1 MSNQDT
7 PTLHRWEL
15 GNRLRRLRQ
24 ERELTLERVSADL
37 SGEYAGFSAAK
48 ISRME
53 TGKRGVNP
61 RDVKDLCEYYG
72 ADPAETAALLQLAKD
87 GRGQDWWAGHS
98 SVGDRDS
105 TFIAHEAIA
114 RRILNYE
121 AVYVPGLLQT
131 RDYAQAM
138 VEGMLPGESE
148 REVSAFVDVRMYRQ
162 ERLSGPDRP
171 QLSVVVDES
180 VLHRR
185 VGSAEV
191 VRAQLM
197 HLVDLM
203 ARPNI
208 EVQIVPRTA
217 GVYPGSEASNFVVF
231 EFGDIGDPAS
241 AREEAGY
248 METLLGSVF
257 IDKAADVKRIS
268 RMFYHLQAIALDE
281 VATRAMLLDAAEAV

>member
-1 MSNQDT
+1 VSNQDT

-24 ERELTLERVSADL
+24 DRDLTLDRVSADL
-37 SGEYAGFSAAK
+37 SEQYSGFSAAK

-72 ADPAETAALLQLAKD
+72 ADPAEAAALLQLARD

-114 RRILNYE
+114 SRIRNYE

-131 RDYAQAM
+131 RDYAQAV
-138 VEGMLPGESE
+138 VEGMLPDESAE
-148 REVSAFVDVRMYRQ
+148 EIAAFVDVRMHRQ
-162 ERLSGPDRP
+162 DRLAGPDRP
-171 QLSVVVDES
+171 QLSFVIDES
-180 VLHRR
+180 VLYRQ
-185 VGSAEV
+185 VGTAEV

-197 HLVDLM
+197 HLVDMM
-203 ARPNI
+203 ARPNV
-208 EVQIVPRTA
+208 ELQIVPRTA

-231 EFGDIGDPAS
+231 EFGDGTGE
-241 AREEAGY
+241 RGQAGY
-248 METLLGSVF
+248 LETLVGSVVVER
-257 IDKAADVKRIS
+257 AAEVKRIS

-281 VATRAMLLDAAEAV
+281 IATRAFLLEAEAAC

>member
-15 GNRLRRLRQ
+15 GSRLRRLRQ
-24 ERELTLERVSADL
+24 DRDLTLERVSADL
-37 SGEYAGFSAAK
+37 SEQSSGFSAAK

-61 RDVKDLCEYYG
+61 RDVRDLCEYYG
-72 ADPAETAALLQLAKD
+72 ADAEETAALLQLAKD

-98 SVGDRDS
+98 SVADRDS

-114 RRILNYE
+114 RRIRNYE

-131 RDYAQAM
+131 REYAQA
-138 VEGMLPGESE
+138 VVQGMLPDESE
-148 REVSAFVDVRMYRQ
+148 REVSAFVDVRMHRQ
-162 ERLSGPDRP
+162 DRLTGPGRP
-171 QLSVVVDES
+171 HLAVVIDES
-180 VLHRR
+180 VLYRR

-191 VRAQLM
+191 VQAQLM
-197 HLVDLM
+197 HLVDVM
-203 ARPNI
+203 AWSNV
-208 EVQIVPRTA
+208 ELQIVPRTA

-231 EFGDIGDPAS
+231 EFGGEPGAP
-241 AREEAGY
+241 EEAGY
-248 METLLGSVF
+248 LETLLGSVL
-257 IDKAADVKRIS
+257 IEKPADVKRIS

-281 VATRAMLLDAAEAV
+281 IATRALLLEAAEAC

>member
-24 ERELTLERVSADL
+24 DRELTLERVSADL
-37 SGEYAGFSAAK
+37 SAEYAGFSPAK

-87 GRGQDWWAGHS
+87 GRGQDWWAGHG

-121 AVYVPGLLQT
+121 AVYVPALLQT
-131 RDYAQAM
+131 REYAQAV
-138 VEGMLPGESE
+138 VEGMLPDEGAQ
-148 REVSAFVDVRMYRQ
+148 EVSAFVDVRMLRQ
-162 ERLSGPDRP
+162 ARLTGPGRP
-171 QLSVVVDES
+171 QLSVVIDES

-197 HLVDLM
+197 HLVDVM
-203 ARPNI
+203 GRPNI

-231 EFGDIGDPAS
+231 EFGDPVS

-257 IDKAADVKRIS
+257 IDKSADVKRIS

-281 VATRAMLLDAAEAV
+281 VATRSMLLDAAEAI

>member
-24 ERELTLERVSADL
+24 DRDLTLERVSADL
-37 SGEYAGFSAAK
+37 SEQYTGFSAAK

-72 ADPAETAALLQLAKD
+72 AGPDETAALLQLAKD
-87 GRGQDWWAGHS
+87 GRGQDWWAGHG

-114 RRILNYE
+114 HTIRNYE
-121 AVYVPGLLQT
+121 AVYIPGLLQT
-131 RDYAQAM
+131 RDYARAV
-138 VEGMLPGESE
+138 VEGMLPDESAQE
-148 REVSAFVDVRMYRQ
+148 ISAFVDVRMHRQ
-162 ERLSGPDRP
+162 DRLALAGPGRP
-171 QLSVVVDES
+171 HLSVVMDES
-180 VLHRR
+180 VLYRQ
-185 VGSAEV
+185 VGTADV
-191 VRAQLM
+191 VREQLM
-197 HLVDLM
+197 HLVEMMGKPGVEL
-203 ARPNI
+203 
-208 EVQIVPRTA
+208 QIVPRIA

-231 EFGDIGDPAS
+231 EFGDEEPL
-241 AREEAGY
+241 REAACY

-257 IDKAADVKRIS
+257 IERAADVKRIS

-281 VATRAMLLDAAEAV
+281 TATRALILEAAAR